1 MTESERKLI
10 DAARKALIEKD
21 DQLALEYYMEVTKE
35 NEDNAEASYWTYA
48 ALWQNCVDN
57 QESNEN
63 KKTAFVAVSGTLVKA
78 IEEIA
83 ASEWS
88 KDVKMLVIGRFVG
101 LYSLIADYAVKSK
114 ICAPDTRIQMAATTL
129 YDAGNAIE
137 RVYASDPDVMIAAC
151 MAWKSAVKIQRQF
164 YAYAY
169 DGNKAEDY
177 AAKIQKYQPDYVM
190 PNKAGCIS
198 KG

>member
-1 MTESERKLI
+1 MTENERKLI

-21 DQLALEYYMEVTKE
+21 DQLALDYYMEVTKE
-35 NEDNAEASYWTYA
+35 NENNAEASYWTYT
-48 ALWQNCVDN
+48 ALWQNYVDN

-63 KKTAFVAVSGTLVKA
+63 KNTAFWAVSGTLVKA

-101 LYSLIADYAVKSK
+101 LYSLIADFVVK
-114 ICAPDTRIQMAATTL
+114 APIASPATRIQMAATTL

-137 RVYASDPDVMIAAC
+137 RIYASDPDMMITAC

-164 YAYAY
+164 YGYAY

-177 AAKIQKYQPDYVM
+177 AVKIQKHQPDYVM